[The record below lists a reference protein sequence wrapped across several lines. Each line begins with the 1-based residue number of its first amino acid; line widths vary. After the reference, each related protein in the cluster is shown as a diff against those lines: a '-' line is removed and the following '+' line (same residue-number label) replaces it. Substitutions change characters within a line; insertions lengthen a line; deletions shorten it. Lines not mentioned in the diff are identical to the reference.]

1 MEKAAWSA
9 FCALLI
15 VHLGGGWSEQSGCC
29 SSQSNH
35 SFVKLGL
42 RERADSALKLDGFFC
57 MGVHGLGVVCLG
69 ILHLGTN

>member
-1 MEKAAWSA
+1 MSKVVAV
-9 FCALLI
+9 ALRA
-15 VHLGGGWSEQSGCC
+15 
-29 SSQSNH
+29 NH